1 MAQAKH
7 DSITRRSLFGAL
19 AIPVAAVPLA
29 AAPAAALA
37 APDFASAFAKA
48 TADEAA
54 SSGLQAPA
62 IPSEPDPIFA
72 AIEAHERAYAALD
85 AFVPQLAD
93 AEQAAWHA
101 PRGKRRAANRRLKEA
116 YAEERRLGDI
126 LSDAQDRFA
135 ATIAD
140 TLPGAAA
147 ALAYVRG
154 HHAQGYPM
162 CDEQEDFV
170 KLLASIE
177 TTIRRVAGLPLPA
190 AHKVR
195 GNSRSR
201 TASAA

>member
-29 AAPAAALA
+29 ATPAAALA
-37 APDFASAFAKA
+37 APDFAY
-48 TADEAA
+48 A

-62 IPSEPDPIFA
+62 ISPKPDPIFA
-72 AIEAHERAYAALD
+72 AIEAHRRAYEALD
-85 AFVPQLAD
+85 AFVPQLAE

-116 YAEERRLGDI
+116 YAQERRRGDV
-126 LSDAQDRFA
+126 LSDAEDCFA
-135 ATIAD
+135 TTVAD
-140 TLPGAAA
+140 TLPGALAA
-147 ALAYVRG
+147 IAYVRD

-170 KLLASIE
+170 TLLASIE
-177 TTIRRVAGLPLPA
+177 TTIRRASGLPLPA
-190 AHKVR
+190 VHRLR

>member
-19 AIPVAAVPLA
+19 AVPIAAGPIA
-29 AAPAAALA
+29 AAPVPILPD
-37 APDFASAFAKA
+37 PDFAS
-48 TADEAA
+48 A

-62 IPSEPDPIFA
+62 VSAEPDRIFA
-72 AIEAHERAYAALD
+72 AIEQHQRAYAALD
-85 AFVPQLAD
+85 AFIPELAD
-93 AEQAAWHA
+93 IEQAAWHA
-101 PRGKRRAANRRLKEA
+101 PRGKRRAANGRLKQA
-116 YAEERRLGDI
+116 YAEERRLGDT
-126 LSDAQDRFA
+126 LSDAEDRFT
-135 ATIAD
+135 ATVPD

-147 ALAYVRG
+147 ALAYVRA

-162 CDEQEDFV
+162 CDEQEEFV

-177 TTIRRVAGLPLPA
+177 TTICRAAGLPLLA
-190 AHKVR
+190 AHEIR